1 MNIQKNQLFWGT
13 CWVPEFWPISRSLL
27 TDSLLPVGKPWKIST
42 ARFQILTPL
51 PCSHGR
57 RKGPLPRSRSAETV
71 GARCAAWSCVPGPG
85 SPGFQANS
93 LSPIFI
99 YRNSNCNK
107 NAYYIYIYTKHK
119 NNIHWPSRATSVLMN
134 SVSSRVLVIPCLFH
148 HMGANWRAQ
157 LFALHGL
164 NAKLPPI
171 VVVECI

>member
-1 MNIQKNQLFWGT
+1 MGPNLLLHILTILGNEHPKNQLFWGT

-107 NAYYIYIYTKHK
+107 NAYYIYILNTKTIYTDLQE
-119 NNIHWPSRATSVLMN
+119 P
-134 SVSSRVLVIPCLFH
+134 
-148 HMGANWRAQ
+148 
-157 LFALHGL
+157 
-164 NAKLPPI
+164 LPFLWI
-171 VVVECI
+171 QWVRES